1 MRKLVLKMHVS
12 LDGFVARP
20 DGDLDWFVHDF
31 DDELSAWEVEGLWR
45 AGVHIMGRATYH
57 DMAAYWP
64 SSTEPF
70 APPMNEIPKIVFSK
84 TLKEADWEGSRVVG
98 GDLAQEIS
106 RLKEENGR
114 DILAHG
120 GASFAQSLSRLRLVD
135 EYALVVHPVALGAG
149 LPVFRDEIELKL
161 LTAKTFVSGALALT
175 YARATG

>member
-70 APPMNEIPKIVFSK
+70 ARPMNEIPKVVFSK
-84 TLKEADWEGSRVVG
+84 TLKQADWEGSRVLD
-98 GDLAQEIS
+98 GDLAEEIS
-106 RLKEENGR
+106 RLKQEPGK

-135 EYALVVHPVALGAG
+135 EYALVVHPVALGEG
-149 LPVFRDEIELKL
+149 LPVFGDEIELKL
-161 LTAKTFVSGALALT
+161 LNAKTFDSGAVALT
-175 YARATG
+175 YAGATG

>member
-1 MRKLVLKMHVS
+1 MRKVVLKMHVS

-106 RLKEENGR
+106 RLKEEDGR

-120 GASFAQSLSRLRLVD
+120 GASFAQSLSRLRLID
-135 EYALVVHPVALGAG
+135 EYQLVVHPVALAAG
-149 LPVFRDEIELKL
+149 LPLFGDAIELKL
-161 LTAKTFVSGALALT
+161 LNARTFDSGVLALT
-175 YARATG
+175 YARAT